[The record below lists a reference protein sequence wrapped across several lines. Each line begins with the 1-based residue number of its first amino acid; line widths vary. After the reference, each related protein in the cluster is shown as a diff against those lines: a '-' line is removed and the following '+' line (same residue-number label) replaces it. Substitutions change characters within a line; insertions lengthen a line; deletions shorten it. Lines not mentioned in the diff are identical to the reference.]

1 MRRLGWAALIAAAML
16 FCGCGNSSY
25 NPTPSIT
32 GLFPSVV
39 TAGSQSFTLY
49 LSGNGFQKDT
59 TAQWNGVDRPV
70 VFDNQTGQLAMTI
83 LAGDVANPGNG
94 QITVANPAPGGGLNP
109 AAVSFVIKPP
119 AANGP
124 TITALD
130 PGAGIAGSHSNI
142 TLNVTGNNLSADDV
156 IAFNGTAL
164 NTTATGSP
172 PTQLT
177 ATIASEDLASPSLAG
192 IAVQTGSPGVASPT
206 VKFPIGPASNPV
218 PKLTSLKPSST
229 AIGSLPP
236 GSLIV
241 VTGTGFVPG
250 SVVNFNGSARPTG
263 YSSSTTLA
271 VGVLAS
277 DVATGGTISVTVSNP
292 NPGGGASSA
301 VNFTVQ

>member
-1 MRRLGWAALIAAAML
+1 MRRLCWAAIMAAVAL
-16 FCGCGNSSY
+16 SCGCGSSSY
-25 NPTPSIT
+25 NPTPVIT
-32 GLFPSVV
+32 GLFPQLV

-49 LSGNGFQKDT
+49 LSGNGFQNNT
-59 TAQWNGVDRPV
+59 TAQWNGVDRPA

-94 QITVANPAPGGGLNP
+94 QITVTNPAPGGGLNP

-124 TITALD
+124 TITSLD
-130 PGAGIAGSHSNI
+130 PSVGVAGTHSNI
-142 TLNVTGNNLSADDV
+142 TLNLTGTNLSASDV

-172 PTQLT
+172 VTQLT
-177 ATIASEDLASPSLAG
+177 ATIGSESLASASLAS
-192 IAVQTGSPGVASPT
+192 IAVQTNTPGVASPS
-206 VKFPIGPASNPV
+206 VKFPIGPSSNPV
-218 PKLTSLKPSST
+218 PKLTSIKPSST
-229 AIGSLPP
+229 AIGSVPP
-236 GSLIV
+236 GALIV
-241 VTGTGFVPG
+241 LTGTGFVPG

-277 DVATGGTISVTVSNP
+277 DVASGGTISVTVSNP

-301 VNFTVQ
+301 VNFMVQ

>member
-1 MRRLGWAALIAAAML
+1 MRRLGWAALMAAVVL

-25 NPTPSIT
+25 NPTPAIT
-32 GLFPSVV
+32 GLFPPSI

-49 LSGNGFQKDT
+49 LSGNGFQSNT

-83 LAGDVANPGNG
+83 LAGDVANLGNG

-109 AAVSFVIKPP
+109 AAVSFVIRPP

-124 TITALD
+124 TITSLNPSTAVS
-130 PGAGIAGSHSNI
+130 GSHSDI
-142 TLNVTGNNLSADDV
+142 TLNVAGSGLSASYV

-164 NTTATGSP
+164 NTSASGSP
-172 PTQLT
+172 VTQLT
-177 ATIASEDLASPSLAG
+177 ATIGSESLASVSLAS
-192 IAVQTGSPGVASPT
+192 IAVQTDAPGVASPS

-229 AIGSLPP
+229 AIGTLPP
-236 GSLIV
+236 GALVIL
-241 VTGTGFVPG
+241 TGTGFVPG
-250 SVVNFNGSARPTG
+250 SVVNFNGSPRPTG

-271 VGVLAS
+271 VGVQAS

-292 NPGGGASSA
+292 NPGGGASSS
-301 VNFTVQ
+301 VNFMVQ